1 MKWNKLCQ
9 KALILLLAAG
19 LIGLPQAALAA
30 DEAPATTDKT
40 EAASTSSPPEDNSEL
55 EAIREVL
62 DYLDKYNIEGADREQ
77 LLENAIRGMVYTLDD
92 PYTDYYTA
100 EEMQEFEASV
110 NQEFVGIGVTL
121 RYADS
126 KLYVTDVLP
135 GSPAGAAG
143 MIKGDII
150 TKVDGKSVSGAEDV
164 YRIQGEENT
173 KVLLNVTRGSQKLTF
188 TVKRAHF
195 FLPSVTSSYMPS
207 GRIGYI
213 AISSFSE
220 KADAE
225 FATELDK
232 LRQSGMRSLVL
243 DLRDNLGGYVQTAAN
258 IASYFMRNGTLMYTA
273 DKSGELEAVTI
284 TDGQD
289 IGMPVVILTNELTAS
304 ASEILTGALHD
315 NGIARVVGTQTYG
328 KARIQNV
335 FPLSNGSSL
344 KLTVQQYYTPSGED
358 FDYIGL
364 LPDFEVKNGVAQL
377 ITGLNKAGAR
387 SIDIAGNPSSLSING
402 TSFSGFIDTVQSDG
416 KVYVPSRILAALLKG
431 DVAWTSSNQ
440 KVTITDSAG
449 KKAGFTVNAKTAK
462 LMNGE
467 TYVEMSEFAKKFTS
481 VKWSYE
487 KETKTIH
494 LTK

>member
-19 LIGLPQAALAA
+19 LLGLPQAAMAA
-30 DEAPATTDKT
+30 DETPAAANTSQAGTDSQ
-40 EAASTSSPPEDNSEL
+40 AADNE
-55 EAIREVL
+55 EMKAIQEVL
-62 DYLDKYNIEGADREQ
+62 DYLDAYNIEGADREL

-110 NQEFVGIGVTL
+110 NQEYVGIGVTL
-121 RYADS
+121 RYADN
-126 KLYVTDVLP
+126 KLYVTDVLS
-135 GSPAGAAG
+135 GSPAAAAG
-143 MIKGDII
+143 MAKGDII
-150 TKVDGKSVSGAEDV
+150 TKVDGKGVSGSEDV

-173 KVLLNVTRGSQKLTF
+173 KVLLNVTRGSQKLSF

-195 FLPSVTSSYMPS
+195 FLPSVTSSYISS
-207 GRIGYI
+207 GKIGYI

-220 KADAE
+220 NADAE

-243 DLRDNLGGYVQTAAN
+243 DLRDNLGGYVETAAN
-258 IASYFMRNGTLMYTA
+258 IAGYFMRNGTLMYTA

-284 TDGQD
+284 TDGED

-364 LPDFEVKNGVAQL
+364 MPDFEVKNSVAQL

-387 SIDIAGNPSSLSING
+387 SMDITGNPSSLNING
-402 TSFSGFIDTVQSDG
+402 ASFSGYIDTVQSGG
-416 KVYVPSRILAALLKG
+416 KVYVPSRILAALVKG
-431 DVAWTSSNQ
+431 DAAWTSSNQ

-449 KKAGFTVNAKTAK
+449 KKAGFTVSAKSAK
-462 LMNGE
+462 LISGE
-467 TYVEMSEFAKKFTS
+467 TYVEMSEFAKKFTD
-481 VKWSYE
+481 VKWSYQ